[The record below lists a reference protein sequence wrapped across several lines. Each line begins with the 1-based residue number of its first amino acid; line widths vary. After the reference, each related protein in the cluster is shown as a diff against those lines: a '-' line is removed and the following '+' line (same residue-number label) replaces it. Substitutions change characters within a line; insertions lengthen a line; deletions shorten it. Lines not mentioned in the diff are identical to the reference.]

1 LEPLHQALRAA
12 LDPPMLAKIIEA
24 AEMEATG
31 AIALRQREKRIL
43 EAVEPFIERGNH
55 FHKVARQFE
64 PDHAATS
71 TSMEPRQSALLVATL
86 ALPRFEAL
94 FPKPWP
100 QTARKVLP
108 SDSPGTSGTAV
119 WAPVLAWSLLRGLP
133 LDGVSVFDSLRLRH
147 ALAHTFQELGMSGED
162 GWRGAAR
169 VRFLLHRADPLLP
182 WLSQEEWRNSD
193 VQWLTGTHESEGVRY
208 FNQESHEELL
218 WWIQM
223 PALVA
228 AAPSEQRVTAQ
239 RCAAAVSQGAQAAKA
254 AGYRLDA
261 LLEAES
267 HSGRKGTTTGAPD
280 SSGLVTA
287 AAQKEPKAGSTK
299 SSRSSNQVRAKAKSS
314 TPQDGAGAARSTEKV
329 SAEKAKKTTKKPSPS
344 KRKP

>member
-1 LEPLHQALRAA
+1 MDAA
-12 LDPPMLAKIIEA
+12 C
-24 AEMEATG
+24 
-31 AIALRQREKRIL
+31 AIAVREREKRIL
-43 EAVEPFIERGNH
+43 EAIEPFIESGNR
-55 FHKVARQFE
+55 FHKVAKQFE
-64 PDHAATS
+64 PGHAANAA
-71 TSMEPRQSALLVATL
+71 EPRHSALLVSTL

-100 QTARKVLP
+100 ETARKVLP

-133 LDGVSVFDSLRLRH
+133 LDGVSVFDGLRLRH
-147 ALAHTFQELGMSGED
+147 ALARTFQELGMSGED

-182 WLSQEEWRNSD
+182 WLSQEEWQNGD

-218 WWIQM
+218 WWIQA

-228 AAPSEQRVTAQ
+228 AASSEQRVTAQ
-239 RCAAAVSQGAQAAKA
+239 RCAGAVSQGAQTAKH

-267 HSGRKGTTTGAPD
+267 RSGRKGTMKAVALN
-280 SSGLVTA
+280 SSGLAPA
-287 AAQKEPKAGSTK
+287 AAQKAPKAGSTK
-299 SSRSSNQVRAKAKSS
+299 SSRPSNQVKTKAKSS
-314 TPQDGAGAARSTEKV
+314 SPQDGASAAGSTEKV
-329 SAEKAKKTTKKPSPS
+329 STGKAKKSTSKPSPN